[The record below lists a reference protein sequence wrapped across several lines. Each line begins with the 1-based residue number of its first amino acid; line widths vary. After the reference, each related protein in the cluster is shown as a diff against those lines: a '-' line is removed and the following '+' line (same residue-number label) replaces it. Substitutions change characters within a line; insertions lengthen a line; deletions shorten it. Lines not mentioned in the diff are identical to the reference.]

1 MGWIGI
7 AVIVASGMLATVL
20 RARALP
26 NTPADGETR

>member
-7 AVIVASGMLATVL
+7 AVIVGSGMLATVL

-26 NTPADGETR
+26 DTPATELQ

>member
-7 AVIVASGMLATVL
+7 TVIVGSGILATVL

-26 NTPADGETR
+26 NTPASDLQ